1 MIKTFGRHTLWDT
14 IGWGLVIIAAISF
27 LAPLIWLASAAFKP
41 ENEIFSI
48 PVRLWSNHFSLES
61 FSRSLTKWKIGQSFI
76 NSGIVTIG
84 SVLFQLLLSSL
95 CAFALATMRFKGRQT
110 IFYLILATMMLPG
123 FTMIVP
129 TYRIAGALR
138 LINNFGGLIIPAGAS
153 AFGVFLL
160 RQYFIKIPIDFF
172 EAAVLDG
179 AGQLKIWWSITLPLA
194 KPALAALSIFS
205 FLGVWKDFLWPV
217 LILQKEELFT
227 LSIKIWYMTSYIV
240 KDYGATMTT
249 SFIVAIVPV
258 ILFLFFQRQF
268 IEGMTGGLKG

>member
-1 MIKTFGRHTLWDT
+1 MIKIFGRRTLGDN
-14 IGWGLVIIAAISF
+14 IGWGLLIIAAVLF

-41 ENEIFSI
+41 ENEIFTV

-76 NSGIVTIG
+76 NSSIITIG
-84 SVLFQLLLSSL
+84 SVLFQLLISSL

-129 TYRIAGALR
+129 SYRVASTLR
-138 LINNFGGLIIPAGAS
+138 LINSYGGLIIPAGAS

-160 RQYFIKIPIDFF
+160 RQYFIKIPLDFF

-179 AGQLKIWWSITLPLA
+179 AGQLKIWWRITLPLA

-205 FLGVWKDFLWPV
+205 FLGVWKDFLWPI

-227 LSIKIWYMTSYIV
+227 LSIKIWFMTSYIV
-240 KDYGATMTT
+240 KDYGATMAT
-249 SFIVAIVPV
+249 SFIVAMVPV

-268 IEGMTGGLKG
+268 IEGMTGGLKS